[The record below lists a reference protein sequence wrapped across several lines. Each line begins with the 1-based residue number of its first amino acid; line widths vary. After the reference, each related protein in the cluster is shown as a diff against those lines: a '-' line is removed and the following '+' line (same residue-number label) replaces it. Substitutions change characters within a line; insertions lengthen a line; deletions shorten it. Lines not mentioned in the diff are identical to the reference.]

1 MKMNRFKNYSR
12 AAISFAFLVGSLVF
26 AGASS
31 SNAAPA
37 GSSSVAN
44 KGCGAHLLK
53 GDYGFSFSGTADGF
67 GSINGVGSETC
78 DDNGTCVGELTE
90 TLNGSATTTT
100 FISVTTVNPDCTGTV
115 TTTYPDGQVFHA
127 ALVVVN
133 GGDEYH
139 FVGTDPGAS
148 YIGVQKRR

>member
-1 MKMNRFKNYSR
+1 MKSFKNYSL
-12 AAISFAFLVGSLVF
+12 AAIGFLVLASSVVF
-26 AGASS
+26 VGANS

-37 GSSSVAN
+37 RSSSVAN
-44 KGCGAHLLK
+44 KVCGTHLVK
-53 GDYGFSFSGTADGF
+53 GDYGFSYSGTADGL

-78 DDNGTCVGELTE
+78 DDDGNCFGQGTDTV
-90 TLNGSATTTT
+90 NGSAFSST
-100 FISVTTVNPDCTGTV
+100 FTSVTTINPDCTGTV
-115 TTTYPDGQVFHA
+115 TTTYADGSVYHA
-127 ALVVVN
+127 ALVVVD

>member
-1 MKMNRFKNYSR
+1 MKRFKNYSL
-12 AAISFAFLVGSLVF
+12 AAISLAFLLTALVF
-26 AGASS
+26 VGAKS

-37 GSSSVAN
+37 GSSPVAN
-44 KGCGAHLLK
+44 KVCGAHLVK
-53 GDYGFSFSGTADGF
+53 GDYGFSYSGTVEGV
-67 GSINGVGSETC
+67 GSITGVGSETC
-78 DDNGTCVGELTE
+78 DDNGNCVGEGTD
-90 TLNGSATTTT
+90 TVNGSAFTAT
-100 FISVTTVNPDCTGTV
+100 FSSVTTINPDCTGTV
-115 TTTYPDGQVFHA
+115 TTTYADGSVFHA

>member
-1 MKMNRFKNYSR
+1 MNRIKNYSR
-12 AAISFAFLVGSLVF
+12 AAITFAFLVGSLVF
-26 AGASS
+26 AGANSS
-31 SNAAPA
+31 HAAPA
-37 GSSSVAN
+37 GSSPATN
-44 KGCGAHLLK
+44 KGCGAHLVK
-53 GDYGFSFSGTADGF
+53 GEYGFSYSGTADGF

-78 DDNGTCVGELTE
+78 DDNGNCVGEGTD
-90 TLNGSATTTT
+90 TVNGSAFTTT
-100 FISVTTVNPDCTGTV
+100 FTSVTTINPDCTGTV
-115 TTTYPDGQVFHA
+115 TTTYADGQVFHA